1 MSDPNH
7 SSSESE
13 LPSEGIDDVS
23 EASSVTSYKEDED
36 DFRIYDNTF
45 DEIVNSIDTIDS
57 IISEEEF
64 LSLRQTPLQRR
75 HRNSSLADSEL

>member
-23 EASSVTSYKEDED
+23 EASSVTSYEEDED

-45 DEIVNSIDTIDS
+45 DKMDKVLLFRVSTI
-57 IISEEEF
+57 
-64 LSLRQTPLQRR
+64 LLLRK
-75 HRNSSLADSEL
+75 

>member
-1 MSDPNH
+1 MSDQNN

-23 EASSVTSYKEDED
+23 EASSVTSYEEDED

-64 LSLRQTPLQRR
+64 LSLRQPPPPQP
-75 HRNSSLADSEL
+75 HEWKNVK

>member
-1 MSDPNH
+1 MSDPNK

-13 LPSEGIDDVS
+13 LPSEGIYDVS

-36 DFRIYDNTF
+36 NFHIYDNTF

-64 LSLRQTPLQRR
+64 LSLRQPPPNYKIGRVS
-75 HRNSSLADSEL
+75 N